1 MAAEVE
7 RMFDSGADIAVYAGS
22 NIVKSVVAAFAIC
35 IAGKLVRVAS
45 RLEAEAAEQLKS
57 GFLADN

>member
-1 MAAEVE
+1 
-7 RMFDSGADIAVYAGS
+7 MFDSGADIAVCAGS